1 MQMRHLCS
9 AAFALASSLLAPSVS
24 AQGFN
29 CQLLGTFPFQA
40 GANFNDVWGYVAPNG
55 DEYALLGATT
65 GMIVVDCTNPAQPV
79 QRGYF
84 PWATST
90 WRDMRTYGHYAYVS
104 SEGGAG
110 FQIIDLANPNAPVSL
125 GTFGT
130 GNSNNAHNVCI
141 DTGTGK
147 LYLIGCNTG
156 TPVYD
161 LAANPANPPFLGY
174 ALGSGNSNYF
184 HDLCV
189 ENGYAYGSMIY
200 NGVLRIIDV
209 TQGLSFNSG
218 TRSNAPTPSAFTH
231 NAWPNAAGTIC
242 VTTDERAGGVVKFF
256 DITNKSAPI
265 PLGQFT
271 PNTGSIPH
279 NAFIIGN
286 LCHVSWYTEGY
297 QCIDISDPM
306 NPVQVA
312 AYDTWPGPTGGYNGA
327 WGCYPF
333 QPSGNIYISDIST
346 GLYIVRPQITDM
358 TITHA
363 PLADTT
369 NEDGPYTVLA
379 DISGSNPIS
388 SMTMSYRYGGSGAFT
403 TVPLNPLGPP
413 NLFTADIPGHDA
425 VTTVEYHIDAVDSQ
439 AARRSP
445 LTGEYSFLIGTVT
458 TVWSDDFEQ
467 DLGWTHG
474 MTLTQ
479 DDWQRGT
486 PAGRSGT
493 SGSVGW
499 QDPAA
504 AYSGTNVWGNDLGGS
519 GFNGSYQNNTGNWLQ
534 SPPIPTGGVQGLSL
548 RFRRWLSL
556 AVGDTAT
563 VLVNGTPVFTTSAAV
578 QDSSWQEV
586 VIDIA
591 SIANSQTQLTVR
603 FELATNATNIAGG
616 WQLDDVEL
624 LAFSDAAPPLLYGN
638 PTPGTGNQPPGI
650 GMSAPAA
657 LGTTTQI
664 QGSNMLPGALSI
676 LALNLADTNQL
687 INGVEVLVQPA
698 GAATLFAVTSGSGL
712 ASWPFSVPND
722 PAFDNLYV
730 YGQVFVLDPGAA
742 NGQIAAS
749 VGMRMR
755 VCLR

>member
-1 MQMRHLCS
+1 MYMRHLCS
-9 AAFALASSLLAPSVS
+9 AAFALATSLLAPTVS

-29 CQLLGTFPFQA
+29 CQLVGTFPFQA

-65 GMIVVDCTNPAQPV
+65 GLVVVDCTNPAQPV

-90 WRDMRTYGHYAYVS
+90 WRDIRTYSHYAYVVTES
-104 SEGGAG
+104 GAG
-110 FQIIDLANPNAPVSL
+110 FQIIDLANPNAPTLV
-125 GTFGT
+125 GVFGT
-130 GNSNNAHNVCI
+130 ANSNNAHDVCI

-147 LYLIGCNTG
+147 MYLVGCNTG

-161 LAANPANPPFLGY
+161 LAANPANPTFLGY

-218 TRSNAPTPSAFTH
+218 TLSNTPTPAAFTH

-256 DITNKSAPI
+256 DITNKAAPI

-271 PNTGSIPH
+271 PNPASIPH
-279 NAFIIGN
+279 NAYIVGN

-297 QCIDISDPM
+297 QCIDITDPM

-312 AYDTWPGPTGGYNGA
+312 AYDTWPGASGGYNGA

-346 GLYIVRPQITDM
+346 GLYILRPQITDLA
-358 TITHA
+358 ITHT
-363 PLADTT
+363 PIADTT

-388 SMTMSYRYGGSGAFT
+388 SMTLSYRYGSSGAFT
-403 TVPLNPLGPP
+403 TVPLNPFGPP
-413 NLFTADIPGHDA
+413 NLFVADIPGHDA
-425 VTTVEYHIDAVDSQ
+425 VATVEYHIDAVDSQ

-445 LTGEYSFLIGTVT
+445 VSGEYSFLIGSAT
-458 TVWSDDFEQ
+458 TVWIDDFEQ

-474 MTLTQ
+474 MTATQ
-479 DDWQRGT
+479 DDWQRGA
-486 PAGRSGT
+486 PQGASGT
-493 SGSVGW
+493 SGGVGW
-499 QDPAA
+499 QDPSSAW
-504 AYSGTNVWGNDLGGS
+504 SGTNIWANDLGGA
-519 GFNGSYQNNTGNWLQ
+519 GFNGSYQNSTGNWLQ
-534 SPPIPTGGVQGLSL
+534 SPLIPTGGAQGLSL

-578 QDSSWQEV
+578 QDTSWQEV

-603 FELATNATNIAGG
+603 FELATNATNVAGG
-616 WQLDDVEL
+616 WGIDDVEL
-624 LAFSDAAPPLLYGN
+624 VQYSDAAPPLLYGN
-638 PTPGTGNQPPGI
+638 PTPGTGNQNPGI

-664 QGSNMLPGALSI
+664 QGSNMLPNALGI
-676 LALNLADTNQL
+676 LAMNFADANLM

-698 GAATLFAVTSGSGL
+698 GAAAIFQVTSGSGL
-712 ASWPFSVPND
+712 ASWPFAVPNN
-722 PAFDNLYV
+722 PAFDNFYV
-730 YGQVFVLDPGAA
+730 YSQAFVLDPGAA
-742 NGQIAAS
+742 TGIAS
-749 VGMRMR
+749 SLGMR
-755 VCLR
+755 LRICQN